1 MAAKNLIRSYIYQ
14 GSFMKPPFG
23 GKSLSQRIFPFFPA
37 SKTNVQCRLKSRG
50 FHTFVD
56 GSKGKIP
63 SEIKPP
69 LTPDMSLAIATF

>member
-14 GSFMKPPFG
+14 GCFYETAIWD
-23 GKSLSQRIFPFFPA
+23 KSSSQRFFPA
-37 SKTNVQCRLKSRG
+37 SKTNVQCWLKSRG
-50 FHTFVD
+50 FPTFVD

-63 SEIKPP
+63 SDIKPP